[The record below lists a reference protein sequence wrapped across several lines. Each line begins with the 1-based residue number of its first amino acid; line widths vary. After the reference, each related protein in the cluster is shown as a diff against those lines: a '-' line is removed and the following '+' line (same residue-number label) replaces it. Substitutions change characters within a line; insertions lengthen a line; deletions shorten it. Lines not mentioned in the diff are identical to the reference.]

1 MQPAAP
7 DFNQWRPSFD
17 SILCFFRFAC
27 RKIYNHFISFFLSCF
42 LAFLLL
48 NTPESVS
55 ETGKCAN
62 YSNPLPP
69 AAPPL
74 MTSHWVKNPRHPRIS
89 LPPPPPPASPG
100 DGTEQQR
107 MEMNADADECN
118 TRDTRRETH
127 KNRITV
133 PPSSFSSSS
142 LLLPVPPPDSRSGGG
157 GGECGWDG
165 IALPA
170 VP

>member
-1 MQPAAP
+1 MLPHRQPIAKRRLC
-7 DFNQWRPSFD
+7 NQQPRISTNGVRRLIQFFVSFVLPVGK
-17 SILCFFRFAC
+17 STI
-27 RKIYNHFISFFLSCF
+27 ISSLSFF

-107 MEMNADADECN
+107 
-118 TRDTRRETH
+118 
-127 KNRITV
+127 
-133 PPSSFSSSS
+133 
-142 LLLPVPPPDSRSGGG
+142 
-157 GGECGWDG
+157 
-165 IALPA
+165 
-170 VP
+170 